1 MKASR
6 HIRLVFTLMLTLALA
21 LPRVE
26 AAVSENRDTTRI
38 DTLAAEAAQS
48 VEKVDAD
55 AAKETAAENKSEEA
69 IDVKGIVLGHLADSY
84 EWHITTWGHTHITI
98 PLPVIVHGS
107 DGQWHLFSSSHLS
120 HGESYEGFYI
130 AQSGEHEGK
139 IVELNAQGEEVRP
152 LDLSITKT
160 VLALLINSTLLVL
173 IILGTARW
181 YKKRTARTAA
191 PGGFVGLMEMA
202 IMMIHDDLI
211 KSCVGKDYKR
221 YAPYLLTAF
230 FFILINNLM
239 GLIPIFPGGA
249 NVTGNIAITFL
260 LALAT
265 FLMTNLFGSREY
277 WKEVFWPEVPT
288 WLKCP
293 VPMMPLI
300 EFVGLFTKPFALM
313 IRLFANMMAGHAV
326 ILSLTCLVF
335 VTASM
340 GAAINGTMTVVSVI
354 FCIFMNM
361 LELLVAFIQA
371 YVFTML
377 SAVFIG
383 LSRVE
388 SHHKKGGDR
397 SLITF

>member
-6 HIRLVFTLMLTLALA
+6 HIRLVFTLMLTFALA

-230 FFILINNLM
+230 FFILISNLM

-388 SHHKKGGDR
+388 SHHKKEE
-397 SLITF
+397 TEA

>member
-181 YKKRTARTAA
+181 YKKSTARTAA

-260 LALAT
+260 
-265 FLMTNLFGSREY
+265 
-277 WKEVFWPEVPT
+277 
-288 WLKCP
+288 
-293 VPMMPLI
+293 PL
-300 EFVGLFTKPFALM
+300 
-313 IRLFANMMAGHAV
+313 
-326 ILSLTCLVF
+326 S
-335 VTASM
+335 
-340 GAAINGTMTVVSVI
+340 
-354 FCIFMNM
+354 
-361 LELLVAFIQA
+361 
-371 YVFTML
+371 
-377 SAVFIG
+377 
-383 LSRVE
+383 
-388 SHHKKGGDR
+388 
-397 SLITF
+397 

>member
-48 VEKVDAD
+48 VEQVDAD

-388 SHHKKGGDR
+388 SHHKKEA
-397 SLITF
+397 TEA

>member
-21 LPRVE
+21 PPRVE

-55 AAKETAAENKSEEA
+55 AAKEAAAENKSEEA

-230 FFILINNLM
+230 FFILVNNLM

-388 SHHKKGGDR
+388 SHHKKEE
-397 SLITF
+397 TEA

>member
-69 IDVKGIVLGHLADSY
+69 IDVKGIVLGHLANSY

-388 SHHKKGGDR
+388 SHHKKEE
-397 SLITF
+397 TEA

>member
-221 YAPYLLTAF
+221 YASYLLTAF
-230 FFILINNLM
+230 FFILVNNLM

-388 SHHKKGGDR
+388 SHHKKEE
-397 SLITF
+397 TEA

>member
-300 EFVGLFTKPFALM
+300 EFIGLFTKPFALM

-388 SHHKKGGDR
+388 SHHKKEE
-397 SLITF
+397 TEA

>member
-6 HIRLVFTLMLTLALA
+6 HIRLALTLMLTFALT
-21 LPRVE
+21 LPRAE
-26 AAVSENRDTTRI
+26 AIVSENHDTTRI
-38 DTLAAEAAQS
+38 DSLATEAAQT

-55 AAKETAAENKSEEA
+55 AAKETAAENKNEEA

-388 SHHKKGGDR
+388 SHHKKEE
-397 SLITF
+397 TEA

>member
-21 LPRVE
+21 PPRVE

-55 AAKETAAENKSEEA
+55 AAKEAAAENKSEEA

-293 VPMMPLI
+293 VPMMPFI

-388 SHHKKGGDR
+388 SHHKKEE
-397 SLITF
+397 TEA

>member
-6 HIRLVFTLMLTLALA
+6 HIRLVFTLMLTFALA

-48 VEKVDAD
+48 VEKVDAN

-388 SHHKKGGDR
+388 SHHKKEE
-397 SLITF
+397 TEA

>member
-21 LPRVE
+21 PPRVE

-48 VEKVDAD
+48 VEKVDA
-55 AAKETAAENKSEEA
+55 AAENKSEEA

-388 SHHKKGGDR
+388 SHHKKEE
-397 SLITF
+397 TEA

>member
-84 EWHITTWGHTHITI
+84 EWHITTWGHTHVTI

-388 SHHKKGGDR
+388 SHHKKEE
-397 SLITF
+397 TEA

>member
-6 HIRLVFTLMLTLALA
+6 HIRLIFTLMLTLALA
-21 LPRVE
+21 PPRVE

-55 AAKETAAENKSEEA
+55 AAKEAAAENKSEEA

-388 SHHKKGGDR
+388 SHHKKEE
-397 SLITF
+397 TEA

>member
-69 IDVKGIVLGHLADSY
+69 IDVKGIVLGHLTDSY

-202 IMMIHDDLI
+202 IMMIHD
-211 KSCVGKDYKR
+211 
-221 YAPYLLTAF
+221 
-230 FFILINNLM
+230 
-239 GLIPIFPGGA
+239 
-249 NVTGNIAITFL
+249 AITFL

-388 SHHKKGGDR
+388 SHHKKEE
-397 SLITF
+397 TEA

>member
-6 HIRLVFTLMLTLALA
+6 HIRLVFTLMLTLALV

-388 SHHKKGGDR
+388 SHHKKEE
-397 SLITF
+397 TEA

>member
-38 DTLAAEAAQS
+38 DTLAAKAAQS

-230 FFILINNLM
+230 FFILVNNLM

-388 SHHKKGGDR
+388 SHHKKEE
-397 SLITF
+397 TEA

>member
-335 VTASM
+335 ITASM
-340 GAAINGTMTVVSVI
+340 GAAVNGTMTVVSVI
-354 FCIFMNM
+354 FSVFMNM

-388 SHHKKGGDR
+388 SHHKKEE
-397 SLITF
+397 TEA

>member
-6 HIRLVFTLMLTLALA
+6 HIRLVFTLMLTFALA

-26 AAVSENRDTTRI
+26 AAVSENRDTTQI
-38 DTLAAEAAQS
+38 DTLAAEAVQS
-48 VEKVDAD
+48 VEQVDAD

-388 SHHKKGGDR
+388 SHHKKEE
-397 SLITF
+397 TEA

>member
-230 FFILINNLM
+230 FFILVNNLM

-340 GAAINGTMTVVSVI
+340 GAAING
-354 FCIFMNM
+354 
-361 LELLVAFIQA
+361 
-371 YVFTML
+371 
-377 SAVFIG
+377 
-383 LSRVE
+383 
-388 SHHKKGGDR
+388 
-397 SLITF
+397 

>member
-6 HIRLVFTLMLTLALA
+6 HIRLVFTLMLTFALA

-388 SHHKKGGDR
+388 SHHKKEE
-397 SLITF
+397 TEA

>member
-21 LPRVE
+21 PPRVE

-55 AAKETAAENKSEEA
+55 AAKEAAAENKSEEA

-388 SHHKKGGDR
+388 SHHKKEE
-397 SLITF
+397 TEA

>member
-6 HIRLVFTLMLTLALA
+6 HIRLALTLMLTFALT
-21 LPRVE
+21 LPRAE
-26 AAVSENRDTTRI
+26 AIVSENRDMTRI
-38 DTLAAEAAQS
+38 DSLATEAAQT

-55 AAKETAAENKSEEA
+55 AAKETAAENKNEEA

-388 SHHKKGGDR
+388 SHHKKEE
-397 SLITF
+397 TEA

>member
-6 HIRLVFTLMLTLALA
+6 HIRLVFTLMLTLAPA

-48 VEKVDAD
+48 VEQVDAD

-260 LALAT
+260 LALAS

-388 SHHKKGGDR
+388 SHHKKEE
-397 SLITF
+397 TEA